1 MIDMDNDIPTADFI
15 RTFEPPLDF
24 MFWIS
29 LLEEETAELDE
40 ALLKVDSAVSDG
52 AWDDVLK
59 EAADL
64 VYVGFGALL
73 FEPPTEVMS
82 NRAYNRAESAA
93 SRAQQILQET
103 GERFEEIGV
112 DFHDV
117 LHKAIYRVHR
127 SNMSKCD
134 PDTGEPIR
142 DPDTGKILKGP
153 HYEPP
158 VLGDLLCSEPQSPE
172 RQ

>member
-1 MIDMDNDIPTADFI
+1 MIDIDNDIPTADFI

-24 MFWIS
+24 TFWVS
-29 LLEEETAELDE
+29 LVEEEADELEE
-40 ALLKVDSAVSDG
+40 ALLLVDVDVAG
-52 AWDDVLK
+52 EAWAEVLK

-64 VYVGFGALL
+64 AYVGYGAFLI
-73 FEPPTEVMS
+73 EPPKEVMS
-82 NRAYNRAESAA
+82 NRVYDRATKA
-93 SRAQQILQET
+93 SVLAVDLLRET
-103 GERFEEIGV
+103 SYRFEEIGV

-117 LHKAIYRVHR
+117 LHEAIKRVHR

-134 PDTGEPIR
+134 PNTGEPIR

-158 VLGDLLCSEPQSPE
+158 VLWDLLFSETQSPE
-172 RQ
+172 GQ

>member
-1 MIDMDNDIPTADFI
+1 MIDSDNIPTADFI

-24 MFWIS
+24 TFWIS
-29 LLEEETAELDE
+29 LIEEEADELEE
-40 ALLKVDSAVSDG
+40 ALLEVDSDVAG
-52 AWDDVLK
+52 EAWAAVLK

-64 VYVGFGALL
+64 AYVGYGAVLV
-73 FEPPTEVMS
+73 EPPKEVMS
-82 NRAYNRAESAA
+82 NRVYDRAVEASAHA
-93 SRAQQILQET
+93 VDRLQEAVV
-103 GERFEEIGV
+103 RFEEIGV

-134 PDTGEPIR
+134 PHTGEPIR

-158 VLGDLLCSEPQSPE
+158 VLWDLLCRETQLTE
-172 RQ
+172 GQ